1 MIIVDETQRI
11 YIHQLE
17 IIIDYVRQNQVKC
30 VFSYDPDQVFTTKT
44 KELLNNSVGKIEQL
58 NHKKYKLTQKI
69 RTNKEI
75 AAFITNLF
83 NTNNINNNMDY
94 KNIHLQYFDS
104 AKSLRYY
111 LEQLKENSWEVID
124 YTSSSYYLLSIDK
137 YSVGNRNAHHVI
149 GKEFD
154 KVAVVINERFYY
166 NDSGQLLSTREAGA
180 PP

>member
-1 MIIVDETQRI
+1 MIILDETQRI

-17 IIIDYVRQNQVKC
+17 IIIDYVRQNQVKS
-30 VFSYDPDQVFTTKT
+30 VFPYDPDQVFTTKT

-83 NTNNINNNMDY
+83 NTNNINNNMYY

-124 YTSSSYYLLSIDK
+124 YTSSRYYLLSIDK
-137 YSVGNRNAHHVI
+137 YLVGNRNAHHVI
-149 GKEFD
+149 GQEFD
-154 KVAVVINERFYY
+154 KVAVVINERFYH
-166 NDSGQLLSTREAGA
+166 NDSGQLFY
-180 PP
+180 